1 MFAGIAGRYDI
12 ANRVL
17 SLGIDRGWRRRLI
30 QKVSD
35 LNPRN
40 VVDLATGSGDVAL
53 EMRQALAPSTEIRG
67 MDFCEPMLVKAR
79 DKAFELGFQDSV
91 SFEMGD
97 CLSLPLDDDSVDVL
111 TISFGLRNLEDR
123 QRGLSEILRVLN
135 PEKGTLLVLEFTQ
148 PDAWFRPIYYLYLKL
163 LLPILSGVL
172 TGRPRAYRYLG
183 CSIAAFPDKQNLA
196 EEMLNAGF
204 KRVGYRGMTASVVAI
219 HEASLSLD

>member
-1 MFAGIAGRYDI
+1 
-12 ANRVL
+12 
-17 SLGIDRGWRRRLI
+17 
-30 QKVSD
+30 
-35 LNPRN
+35 
-40 VVDLATGSGDVAL
+40 
-53 EMRQALAPSTEIRG
+53 
-67 MDFCEPMLVKAR
+67 MLVKAR
-79 DKAFELGFQDSV
+79 DKASELGFQDSV

-196 EEMLNAGF
+196 EMLDAGF
-204 KRVGYRGMTASVVAI
+204 KRVGYPGMTLLWWLSTRQV
-219 HEASLSLD
+219 LSLD

>member
-1 MFAGIAGRYDI
+1 M
-12 ANRVL
+12 V
-17 SLGIDRGWRRRLI
+17 SL
-30 QKVSD
+30 KYYES
-35 LNPRN
+35 
-40 VVDLATGSGDVAL
+40 
-53 EMRQALAPSTEIRG
+53 
-67 MDFCEPMLVKAR
+67 
-79 DKAFELGFQDSV
+79 
-91 SFEMGD
+91 
-97 CLSLPLDDDSVDVL
+97 
-111 TISFGLRNLEDR
+111 
-123 QRGLSEILRVLN
+123 LN

-196 EEMLNAGF
+196 EEMLDAGF

>member
-1 MFAGIAGRYDI
+1 
-12 ANRVL
+12 
-17 SLGIDRGWRRRLI
+17 
-30 QKVSD
+30 
-35 LNPRN
+35 
-40 VVDLATGSGDVAL
+40 
-53 EMRQALAPSTEIRG
+53 MRQALAPSTEIRG

-79 DKAFELGFQDSV
+79 DKASELGLQDSV

-97 CLSLPLDDDSVDVL
+97 CLSLPLDDGSVDVL

-183 CSIAAFPDKQNLA
+183 CSIAAFLISKPCRGNVD
-196 EEMLNAGF
+196 AGF